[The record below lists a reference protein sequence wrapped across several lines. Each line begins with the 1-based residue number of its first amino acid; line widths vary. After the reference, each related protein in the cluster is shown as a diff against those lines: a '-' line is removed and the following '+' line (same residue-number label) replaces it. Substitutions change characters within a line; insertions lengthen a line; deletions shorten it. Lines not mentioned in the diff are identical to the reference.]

1 MLKTQPLC
9 PGAELNLRERVS
21 SEEETSGTGGHSRLL
36 PPKTVCPN
44 LGGSGEEFYSNGSIV
59 GLLIRLECVQGLHPL
74 TLSQSHDELLWFL

>member
-36 PPKTVCPN
+36 PSKTVYPN
-44 LGGSGEEFYSNGSIV
+44 LGDLVRSFIAMVQLWGS
-59 GLLIRLECVQGLHPL
+59 
-74 TLSQSHDELLWFL
+74 